1 MKWNGAVAVIT
12 GASRGIGREVTLAAA
27 RRGARVG
34 LLARS
39 TSELDAVLAEAG
51 GQGAVATADIG
62 VREEVEAALAALTA
76 ELGPIDI
83 LVNNAGAGSWSAVA
97 DTDVEVYERL
107 MRLNYLGTVYAT
119 KAVLPSMLDRGR
131 GHIVNVGSIA
141 GRIGAPFE
149 AAYSASKFAVSGF
162 TECLAVEV
170 HSRGVGVSMVNPGPV
185 QTDFFDARGV
195 PYARKTPK
203 PVPASDVADAVI
215 AAVEKDRLEQF
226 VPRFLGGASRM
237 RALLPGQVYRWGSAK
252 AFKDELGTR

>member
-1 MKWNGAVAVIT
+1 
-12 GASRGIGREVTLAAA
+12 
-27 RRGARVG
+27 
-34 LLARS
+34 LARS
-39 TSELDAVLAEAG
+39 KDELDQVLTEVG
-51 GQGAVATADIG
+51 GRGAVVTADIG
-62 VREEVEAALAALTA
+62 AHDEVVAAVAALTA
-76 ELGPIDI
+76 ELGPVDI
-83 LVNNAGAGSWSAVA
+83 LVNNAGVGSYSAVA

-119 KAVLPSMLDRGR
+119 KAVLPAMLQRGR

-185 QTDFFDARGV
+185 QTGFFEARGV

-203 PVPASDVADAVI
+203 PVPASDVAAAVI
-215 AAVEKDRLEQF
+215 KAVEKDRLEQF
-226 VPRFLGGASRM
+226 VPAFLRSANTARH
-237 RALLPGQVYRWGSAK
+237 LLPGVYRWGTAK
-252 AFKDELGTR
+252 AFKDELGKR

>member
-1 MKWNGAVAVIT
+1 M
-12 GASRGIGREVTLAAA
+12 
-27 RRGARVG
+27 
-34 LLARS
+34 ARS
-39 TSELDAVLAEAG
+39 KDELESVLAEAG
-51 GQGAVATADIG
+51 GSGAVATADVG
-62 VREEVEAALAALTA
+62 DRDQVEAAIAALVS
-76 ELGPIDI
+76 ELGPVDI

-119 KAVLPSMLDRGR
+119 KAVLPSMLDRVR
-131 GHIVNVGSIA
+131 GHIVNISSIA

-203 PVPASDVADAVI
+203 PVPASAVADAVI

-226 VPRFLGGASRM
+226 VPRFLGGASKARH
-237 RALLPGQVYRWGSAK
+237 LLPGFVYRWGTAQ
-252 AFKDELGTR
+252 AFKDELGKR

>member
-1 MKWNGAVAVIT
+1 MRWDGSVAVIT
-12 GASRGIGREVTLAAA
+12 GASRGIGRQIALAAA
-27 RRGARVG
+27 RRGARLG
-34 LLARS
+34 LIARS
-39 TSELDAVLAEAG
+39 KNELETVLTEAG
-51 GQGAVATADIG
+51 GRGAVATADIG
-62 VREEVEAALAALTA
+62 ERDEVEAAITALAD

-83 LVNNAGAGSWSAVA
+83 LVNNAGVGSWSAVA

-119 KAVLPSMLDRGR
+119 KAVLPSMLERGR

-203 PVPASDVADAVI
+203 PVPASDVANAVI

-226 VPRFLGGASRM
+226 VPGYLRGANTARH
-237 RALLPGQVYRWGSAK
+237 LLPGVYRWGTAK
-252 AFKDELGTR
+252 AFKDELGQ

>member
-1 MKWNGAVAVIT
+1 MRWEGSVAVIT

-34 LLARS
+34 LIARS
-39 TSELDAVLAEAG
+39 EGELESVLAQAG
-51 GQGAVATADIG
+51 GKGAIATADVGDRHEI
-62 VREEVEAALAALTA
+62 ETALASLER

-107 MRLNYLGTVYAT
+107 MRLNFLGTVYAT
-119 KAVLPSMLDRGR
+119 KTVLPSMLARGR
-131 GHIVNVGSIA
+131 GHIVNIGSIA

-195 PYARKTPK
+195 PYARTTPK
-203 PVPASDVADAVI
+203 PVPASDVAAAVI
-215 AAVEKDRLEQF
+215 AAVDKDRLEQF
-226 VPRFLGGASRM
+226 VPGYL
-237 RALLPGQVYRWGSAK
+237 RAANTARHMMPGVYRWGTAK
-252 AFKDELGTR
+252 AFKDELRSS

>member
-1 MKWNGAVAVIT
+1 VRWDGSVAVIT
-12 GASRGIGREVTLAAA
+12 GASRGIGRQIALAAA
-27 RRGARVG
+27 RHGARLG
-34 LLARS
+34 LVARS
-39 TSELDAVLAEAG
+39 RNELETVLTETG
-51 GQGAVATADIG
+51 GRGAVATADIG
-62 VREEVEAALAALTA
+62 ERDEVEAAIAALAA

-83 LVNNAGAGSWSAVA
+83 LVNNAGVGSWSAVA

-119 KAVLPSMLDRGR
+119 KAVLPSMLERGR

-226 VPRFLGGASRM
+226 VPGYLRSANTARH
-237 RALLPGQVYRWGSAK
+237 LLPGVYRWGTAK
-252 AFKDELGTR
+252 AFKDELGTK

>member
-1 MKWNGAVAVIT
+1 LI
-12 GASRGIGREVTLAAA
+12 
-27 RRGARVG
+27 
-34 LLARS
+34 ARS
-39 TSELDAVLAEAG
+39 KNELDAVLAEAG
-51 GQGAVATADIG
+51 GNGAVATADIG
-62 VREEVEAALAALTA
+62 ERDEVEAAIAALAA

-83 LVNNAGAGSWSAVA
+83 LVNNAGAGSYSAVA
-97 DTDVEVYERL
+97 DTDIEVYERL

-119 KAVLPSMLDRGR
+119 KAVLPSMLDRRR

-203 PVPASDVADAVI
+203 PVPAAAVAAAVVK
-215 AAVEKDRLEQF
+215 AVEKDRLEQF
-226 VPRFLGGASRM
+226 VPKFLGGATVARHLM
-237 RALLPGQVYRWGSAK
+237 PGIYRWGTAK
-252 AFKDELGTR
+252 AFKDELRPE